1 MAIKLEVHLRDNLEE
16 SEVRASGFELMV
28 VNDEAMELFGLPRQV
43 VGRGS
48 HPTLWPQINNWWGRY
63 PDEFVTSDPVIG
75 SHAHRVPNEW
85 TPYHDAWGEANQVR
99 IEKKAVG
106 ARLIESTGSTD
117 AINST
122 SIMNHDN
129 AEQPDQSAS
138 LTYRREVTDE
148 RYTENAWSWSLMNGL
163 EVEVG
168 GEYAG
173 FNASATR
180 KIEFTVG
187 NERTSGKAHTDLEG
201 RELSL
206 TASVNA
212 APRTQY
218 PVSIQM
224 GQGALRIEV
233 DYEYRLMGQWRA
245 LYIQKAYNGSLT
257 SPPASINELLEA
269 EGLPQVVRDSEVMN
283 IGFVTHG
290 AISIG
295 EGRPL

>member
-1 MAIKLEVHLRDNLEE
+1 MAIRLEVHLRDNLDE
-16 SEVRASGFELMV
+16 SEVRASGFEVMV

-43 VGRGS
+43 VGRDS
-48 HPTLWPQINNWWGRY
+48 HPSLWPQINNWWGRY

-75 SHAHRVPNEW
+75 SSAHKVPHEW

-99 IEKKAVG
+99 LEKRAVG
-106 ARLIESTGSTD
+106 ARLISSTGSTD
-117 AINST
+117 AINTT
-122 SIMNHDN
+122 SIMNHDTQ
-129 AEQPDQSAS
+129 EQPDQSAS

-148 RYTENAWSWSLMNGL
+148 RHTENTWSWSLMNGL
-163 EVEVG
+163 EIEVG

-187 NERTSGKAHTDLEG
+187 NERTSGQAHTDLEG

-212 APRTQY
+212 APKTEY

-224 GQGALRIEV
+224 GQGSLRVEV

-245 LYIQKAYNGSLT
+245 LYIQRSYNGSLS
-257 SPPASINELLEA
+257 SPAAGINELLEA
-269 EGLPQVVRDSEVMN
+269 EGLPQVVRDSEAMD